1 MEPICS
7 LGTRGAEATIPIRMV
22 GLMEE
27 SEEPIG
33 RRVAQWRQRRGM
45 SQQVFAD
52 RIGKSKSW
60 VDKVERGV
68 RRLDKYSVI
77 CDIAQVLGIDTS
89 QLMGREPRREPGLAG
104 CLDQAEVESIR
115 QSLERYERL
124 GVYLQAAAVETTP
137 IPDLKK
143 SVTYTWAALERGH
156 YPVVA
161 RSLIDL
167 LRSTPIAQ
175 ENPVA
180 GTAAEASSVLTQVY
194 QIASTVLR
202 KLGEPQLAWLAAD
215 RAISAA
221 QRGNDPL
228 LAGTATARV
237 ANSLRALGRHQA
249 ALDLNVQVA
258 HGLIA
263 EQVAQEP
270 SPQALSVY
278 GFLLLQGAMAA
289 ALAGEAATC
298 NDLLDSADIAAE
310 RLGSDGNYYWT
321 SFGPTNVALHRAA
334 AHVELGEGRTALAVH
349 AQIDPAALNEL
360 VAERRAH
367 HFLDMARACVQVGDW
382 SRASQALGVANQT
395 AHSEVRCRPVAHNL
409 IEHILHHS
417 KGSPPPEVRQLAE
430 QCGLTS

>member
-1 MEPICS
+1 MEV
-7 LGTRGAEATIPIRMV
+7 A
-22 GLMEE
+22 
-27 SEEPIG
+27 EEPIG

-77 CDIAQVLGIDTS
+77 CDIAQVLGVDTS
-89 QLMGREPRREPGLAG
+89 QLMGREPQRQPGLSS

-124 GVYLQAAAVETTP
+124 GIFLQAASLDSKP
-137 IPDLKK
+137 IPELKK
-143 SVTYTWAALERGH
+143 TVAYTWAAMEKGH

-161 RSLIDL
+161 RSLIEL
-167 LRSTPIAQ
+167 LRATPIAQ
-175 ENPVA
+175 ENPID
-180 GTAAEASSVLTQVY
+180 GTAAEASEILTQVY
-194 QIASTVLR
+194 QIASSVLR

-215 RAISAA
+215 RSISAA

-258 HGLIA
+258 HGLMA
-263 EQVAQEP
+263 EHVADEP
-270 SPQALSVY
+270 TPQALSVY

-289 ALAGEAATC
+289 ALAGESATC
-298 NDLLDSADIAAE
+298 KDLLDSADIAAQ
-310 RLGSDGNYYWT
+310 RMGDDGNYYWT

-334 AHVELGEGRTALAVH
+334 AHVELGEGRAALAVH
-349 AQIDPAALNEL
+349 AQINPAKLNDL

-367 HFLDMARACVQVGDW
+367 HYLDMARACVQIGDW
-382 SRASQALGVANQT
+382 SKAGKALSLAHRT
-395 AHSEVRCRPVAHNL
+395 AHSEVRCRPVAHSL
-409 IEHILHHS
+409 IDHILHHS
-417 KGSPPPEVRQLAE
+417 KGSSPPEVMALAE
-430 QCGLTS
+430 QCGLTK